1 MLTGK
6 TALICGSSQGIG
18 KACAYLFAQQG
29 CRVVALARSK
39 DRLEELVEELNTL
52 SSQKHSY
59 IHADILK
66 QEEYMPHVEDI
77 LKEYPI
83 NILVN
88 NSSGPR
94 AGPLAEAQEN
104 DFLMAFHQHL
114 IPSHNLAAKIVP
126 RMKQEKYGRIIN
138 ILSTSVKAPIPNLG
152 VSNTIRAAVA
162 SWAKTLSLEL
172 GQYGITV
179 NNILPGFTETSRL
192 KELITLSA
200 KKMNIS
206 YEKMSSLWKER
217 VPLKRFAKPEEIAAV
232 ILFLAS
238 PAASYINGVSL
249 PVDGGRTECF

>member
-39 DRLEELVEELNTL
+39 DKLEELVEELNTL

-59 IHADILK
+59 IHADLLK
-66 QEEYMPHVEDI
+66 QEEYMSYVEDI
-77 LKEYPI
+77 LKEHPI
-83 NILVN
+83 DILVN

-94 AGPLAEAQEN
+94 AGPLVEAQGN

-114 IPSHNLAAKIVP
+114 IPSHNLTAKIAP
-126 RMKQEKYGRIIN
+126 RMKQEGYGRIIN
-138 ILSTSVKAPIPNLG
+138 ILSTSVKVPIPNLG
-152 VSNTIRAAVA
+152 VSNTVRAAVA

-172 GQYGITV
+172 GPYGITV
-179 NNILPGFTETSRL
+179 NNVLPGFTQTSRL
-192 KELITLSA
+192 EELIALNA
-200 KKMNIS
+200 QKMGVS
-206 YEKMSSLWKER
+206 YEKMSFLCKER
-217 VPLKRFAKPEEIAAV
+217 VPLKRFASPEEIASA

-238 PAASYINGVSL
+238 PAASYVSGVSL